1 MTDRAEAL
9 GDAERH
15 RPVCVT
21 LSCCSP
27 RTGCKEC
34 VRREDSSPLPR
45 QQGMRPTSREEGGR
59 EAASPLN
66 CPQYPHPEGYLCHLP
81 APTRELAGKARPCS
95 HSPFS
100 LSCLSRCLVGS
111 EKESE
116 WTVSAGLET
125 GLAPVPCSQRHRHHQ
140 LKVPSSL
147 AAIQLWGS
155 VPTAQGS
162 RARAT
167 PSQHQE
173 QLCPQSLR

>member
-1 MTDRAEAL
+1 MQQACVCHSLLLFPEDRVQ
-9 GDAERH
+9 G
-15 RPVCVT
+15 VC
-21 LSCCSP
+21 
-27 RTGCKEC
+27 
-34 VRREDSSPLPR
+34 
-45 QQGMRPTSREEGGR
+45 EEGGLKPPPQTAR
-59 EAASPLN
+59 DEAHLQGGRRKGGSVPSKLSSV
-66 CPQYPHPEGYLCHLP
+66 PPPRRLPVSHLP